1 MRINSFRISK
11 EFYDEMIEPVIKE
24 RGIVYSYMMI
34 AIAKKLIKHKRL
46 SSYAID
52 SELFKSKNQKKTEI
66 AFSPSDVELFETFS
80 RLFVPDVKSN
90 KGRKAKSNIY
100 LRDELYGLFYNYSD
114 DRMIDLAREYG
125 QSISNL
131 NINNEDIDNLVFYM
145 TAEDMEFLKM
155 IKSYYDINRI
165 VKKYLN
171 IINSKSY
178 NVYKDIVDSNGKF
191 ERGTNFER
199 DKEKYIH
206 HVRISLDIKIY
217 KELCCEA
224 HRYLIRSNSLM
235 NACLQ
240 YVKSNLKDFDDCRV
254 TKQDQ
259 ETRYIGM
266 RIYDETIQKYNIED
280 NSRVRELFLNIDIN
294 KLEKHVENNRLDFVP
309 LDNTNHTRA
318 GFWTQNIS
326 DEDFQR
332 LTKIRKSYSVSWAEI
347 LRVALE
353 KDLLKNKIKADK

>member
-1 MRINSFRISK
+1 MRMNSFRISK

-34 AIAKKLIKHKRL
+34 AIAKKLIKQKKL
-46 SSYAID
+46 SNYAID
-52 SELFKSKNQKKTEI
+52 SELFKSKNQKKTGI
-66 AFSPSDVELFETFS
+66 AFSPSDVELFENFS
-80 RLFVPDVKSN
+80 RLFVPDANSN

-100 LRDELYGLFYNYSD
+100 LRDELYGLFYNYND

-125 QSISNL
+125 QSTSNL
-131 NINNEDIDNLVFYM
+131 NINNKDVDNLVFYM

-155 IKSYYDINRI
+155 IKSDYDINLI
-165 VKKYLN
+165 VKKYIN
-171 IINSKSY
+171 IINSESH
-178 NVYKDIVDSNGKF
+178 NVYKDIVDSNEKF
-191 ERGTNFER
+191 ERGVNFER

-206 HVRISLDIKIY
+206 HVRLSLDIKVY

-224 HRYLIRSNSLM
+224 HRYLTRSNSLI

-266 RIYDETIQKYNIED
+266 RIYDETIQKYNIKD

-309 LDNTNHTRA
+309 LDNDNHTRA

-353 KDLLKNKIKADK
+353 KDLLKNKIKAEK